1 MTVEIWVG
9 KFLPLDHVILS
20 RGYPLAGQTTRNS
33 LPTTAFSSGI
43 GCTNGG
49 PTNQRKCWKS
59 NWLFGHSY
67 EI

>member
-1 MTVEIWVG
+1 MISKIWISES
-9 KFLPLDHVILS
+9 LPLDHVILS

-49 PTNQRKCWKS
+49 PENVRKCWKS
-59 NWLFGHSY
+59 NW
-67 EI
+67 

>member
-1 MTVEIWVG
+1 MHVERIRMMNYQIFVSQS
-9 KFLPLDHVILS
+9 LPLDQVILS

-49 PTNQRKCWKS
+49 PANSR
-59 NWLFGHSY
+59 
-67 EI
+67 ED